1 MSPRIDLLSREG
13 DEMDES
19 FFLADE
25 LALSRPTKS
34 D

>member
-25 LALSRPTKS
+25 LATDKIGLG
-34 D
+34 